1 MPAPAT
7 YAQLQASL
15 LAWLDDTTANINP
28 TECIGL
34 AEARFN
40 RVLDTPDQE
49 ATTTLD
55 GSTSSIALPADYY
68 EVRGLFLNGQYTLPL
83 EALTLNALKALYPD
97 NRSGT
102 PLAYAIDGP
111 NIVLGPLPG
120 ATCTLGLKYKQA
132 IQPLSDTNPTNWLLT
147 KHPDL
152 YIAASLA
159 MAEFRGWNDP
169 RAATVKGWY
178 DEILDEI
185 NTAGKKAKIAAG
197 PLRMRATVTETG
209 RTAGGDRGN
218 LLTDGTDFLVD
229 G

>member
-1 MPAPAT
+1 MAEPQT
-7 YAQLQASL
+7 YAELQSSL
-15 LAWLDDTTANINP
+15 LAWLDDSAANINP

-55 GSTSSIALPADYY
+55 GSASSIALPSDYY
-68 EVRGLFLNGQYTLPL
+68 EVRGLFLNGQYSLPL
-83 EALTLNALKALYPD
+83 EALTLNSLKSLYPD
-97 NRSGT
+97 NRSGV
-102 PLAYAIDGP
+102 PVAYAIDGQS
-111 NIVLGPLPG
+111 IVLGPLPN

-132 IQPLSDTNPTNWLLT
+132 IQPLSDVNPTNWLLT

-159 MAEFRGWNDP
+159 MAELRGWNDARLP
-169 RAATVKGWY
+169 MIKSWY

-185 NTAGKKAKIAAG
+185 NMAGRKAKIASG
-197 PLRMRATVTETG
+197 PLRMRAAVTETG
-209 RTAGGDRGN
+209 RKAGGDGGN
-218 LLTDGTDFLVD
+218 LLTDGADFLVE